1 MKKIILLLVVSVF
14 VFSGC
19 IMVRSP
25 IMGFL
30 VTNAEVSGPELNE
43 PILSAKM
50 VEGTAT
56 AEGILGVVWG
66 DCSYET
72 ALQDAL
78 KTSKARSLKNIV
90 VDNKI
95 KYILGIYVQYTT
107 IVRGVP
113 VR

>member
-1 MKKIILLLVVSVF
+1 MKKIVLLLIVSAF
-14 VFSGC
+14 IFSGC

-25 IMGFL
+25 IQGFL
-30 VTNAEVSGPELNE
+30 VTNATVSGPKLNE
-43 PILSAKM
+43 PVLSGKM

-56 AEGILGVVWG
+56 AEGVLGVVWG

-78 KTSKARSLKNIV
+78 KKSGAKSLKNIV
-90 VDNKI
+90 VDRKV
-95 KYILGIYVQYTT
+95 KYILGIYCQYTT
-107 IVRGVP
+107 IVRGVS

>member
-1 MKKIILLLVVSVF
+1 MKKMILLLVVSMF

-25 IMGFL
+25 IMGYL

-43 PILSAKM
+43 PMLSADM
-50 VEGTAT
+50 VEGSSI

-78 KTSKARSLKNIV
+78 KKSNAKSLKNIV

-95 KYILGIYVQYTT
+95 KYILGIYVQYVT